1 MKLFNDSLKRLML
14 AAFFLGL
21 FLQFAV
27 MDNMILDLTDSD
39 PVIITFFQ
47 LSALIGSVAVL
58 FGGGN

>member
-21 FLQFAV
+21 FLQFPV